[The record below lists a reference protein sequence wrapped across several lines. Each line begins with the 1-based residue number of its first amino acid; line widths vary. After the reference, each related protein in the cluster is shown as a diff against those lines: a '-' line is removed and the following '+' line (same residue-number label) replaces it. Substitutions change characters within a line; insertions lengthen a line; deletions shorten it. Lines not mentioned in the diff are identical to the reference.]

1 MPRKPRSVSPFGLY
15 HIVVKGADRQ
25 LMFEEKNDYLKYLD
39 MLSYYQDKFGI
50 EIYAYCL
57 MSNHVHLLV
66 RIPDIP
72 LDSFF
77 RGLNTCYAVWFNM
90 KYDRTGFLQQGRYHS
105 EAINDFSQLFAA
117 IRYIHRNPC
126 KAGLEK
132 SPGEKYVWS
141 SIYAYTKGS
150 PSVVN
155 TEFVLNLFGGLAPFK
170 AFHMEK
176 NDDSFL
182 DIETTRK
189 RLPDDVAK
197 EIIANTTN
205 CFSVKDFQKLSIA
218 ERNKNI
224 LLLSSKGISIRQ
236 MNRLTGIPRG
246 VIERVLA
253 KEKHTQ

>member
-25 LMFEEKNDYLKYLD
+25 LMFEERNDYLKYLD
-39 MLSYYQDKFGI
+39 MLSYYQGKFGI
-50 EIYAYCL
+50 EILAYCL

-105 EAINDFSQLFAA
+105 EAITDFSQLFAVV
-117 IRYIHRNPC
+117 RYIHRNPC
-126 KAGLEK
+126 KAGMEAF
-132 SPGEKYVWS
+132 PGEKHPWS
-141 SIYAYTKGS
+141 SVFAYTES
-150 PSVVN
+150 IVSFVN
-155 TEFVLNLFGGLAPFK
+155 TEYVLNLFGGIVPFK
-170 AFHMEK
+170 AFHMEP
-176 NDDSFL
+176 NDDAFL
-182 DIETTRK
+182 DVDTIRR

-197 EIIANTTN
+197 EIIIKTTN
-205 CFSVKDFQKLSIA
+205 CFTVKDFQELSMA

-224 LLLSSKGISIRQ
+224 LLLSSKGISVRQ

-253 KEKHTQ
+253 KEKHSP